1 MDYSNGV
8 REGFVNL
15 TSSEK
20 LLFIASFIWFMNWGV
35 RVFSSTFNYVFF

>member
-1 MDYSNGV
+1 VTHKIPIKRKMDYSNGV

-35 RVFSSTFNYVFF
+35 